1 MATSVFTPCEGA
13 VVRVNL
19 CEGSGGTGGGTFN
32 VTIDGAAISL
42 PVTGFVHEMQGNY
55 QFLHALDR
63 FVYFYS
69 FGDRIGEITVS
80 GLSFAAAPCGPGAG
94 VLKPPT
100 ICSLYDLYA
109 EKKQSKI
116 KKAVKIGA
124 STCGSFQA
132 FLTGMRL
139 EVTAANSGV
148 PIGQWSLRFH
158 VIPPQ
163 DTTK

>member
-19 CEGSGGTGGGTFN
+19 CDGSSSGAGGTFN
-32 VTIDGAAISL
+32 ITIDGTAMSL

-80 GLSFAAAPCGPGAG
+80 GISFAAPPCGGGAG

-109 EKKQSKI
+109 EKKQSKL

-124 STCGSFQA
+124 SNCGA
-132 FLTGMRL
+132 ARGFLTGMRL

-158 VIPPQ
+158 VIPPR
-163 DTTK
+163 DTTT